1 MEDLSSVV
9 NFFALGWEDV
19 GNDGN
24 TSLDFLGPRAL
35 RFEISF
41 GAPTRTGVAG
51 EMDIVL
57 SISAVF

>member
-9 NFFALGWEDV
+9 NFLALRWEDV

-35 RFEISF
+35 GFEFPF
-41 GAPTRTGVAG
+41 GALTRTGVAG
-51 EMDIVL
+51 EMDIVF
-57 SISAVF
+57 SEPAVF